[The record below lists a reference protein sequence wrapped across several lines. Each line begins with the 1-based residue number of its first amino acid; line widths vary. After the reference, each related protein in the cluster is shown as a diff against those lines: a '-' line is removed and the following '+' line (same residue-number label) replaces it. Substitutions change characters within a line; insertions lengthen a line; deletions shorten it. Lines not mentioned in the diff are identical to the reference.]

1 MINVVPSKARG
12 VRGGEMAKRRGGGKY
27 KDVLVLACG
36 TAEEKKKRRAET
48 EAVIRESRASCA
60 LHLACRKSACTG
72 HSALWPALLSVLT
85 SVSHSSDLKV
95 CYVFSNISLR
105 PCKTRPQIS
114 FPDPISTLSTRK
126 RRK

>member
-12 VRGGEMAKRRGGGKY
+12 VRGGEMAERRGGGKY

-72 HSALWPALLSVLT
+72 HSALWPALLSILT